1 MSALPQAFQAWV
13 DDAPI
18 HKLNELDAIE
28 KSLPAISPVSLA
40 ELDRMRLTPR
50 KLAHDLLYA
59 DVRCR
64 IAAGG
69 VGKTTLALFEA
80 ASLALGRAVWGRAP
94 LGPLN
99 TLFVTR
105 EDGSELLYARL
116 REIMRGMSLS
126 DTERA
131 WVLDRVRIMDLTV
144 TPFRLSLVVGDVV
157 LPHTESIG
165 DLIGHIESEGFRPDW
180 VIFDPAV
187 SFGVGESRVND
198 AEQGLIEA
206 ARIIRNRLDCCVEF
220 IHHSGKANSR
230 DKTLDQYSGRGG
242 SAFADGSRM
251 VAVLQPLD
259 PAEWIDQTGTALADD
274 ESGMVMALPKL
285 SYAPPQPHVFIRRR
299 GWVYEAVEASAEAK
313 AEAIKEQAEIH
324 ANAVYD
330 YLRQEASTGRR
341 YSGRDLMNDAQT
353 RNLLGLSK
361 HEISSAVTW
370 LKVRAWVTVEGEN
383 GKKQWLEPMS
393 VTSETRPTE
402 SGTGAAK

>member
-1 MSALPQAFQAWV
+1 MSALPEAFQAWV
-13 DDAPI
+13 DDAPV
-18 HKLNELDAIE
+18 HTLDDAEPTE
-28 KSLPAISPVSLA
+28 KAFPAIKPVSLA
-40 ELDRMRLTPR
+40 ELDRMKLTPR
-50 KLAHDLLYA
+50 KLAHDFLYA

-80 ASLALGRAVWGRAP
+80 ACFALGRPVWGRAP
-94 LGPLN
+94 SGPISSLI
-99 TLFVTR
+99 VTR

-116 REIMRGMSLS
+116 REIMHGLSLS
-126 DTERA
+126 DTDRA
-131 WVLDRVRIMDLTV
+131 RVLSRVRILDLTV
-144 TPFRLSLVVGDVV
+144 TPFRLSQVQGDVV
-157 LPHTESIG
+157 HPHTGSI
-165 DLIGHIESEGFRPDW
+165 DALIDHIGREGFRPDW

-230 DKTLDQYSGRGG
+230 EKTLDQYSGRGG

-259 PAEWIDQTGTALADD
+259 PEEWIDQTGTPLAEG

-285 SYAPPQPHVFIRRR
+285 SYAPPQSHVFIRRR

-313 AEAIKEQAEIH
+313 AEAIKEQAELDG
-324 ANAVYD
+324 NAVFD
-330 YLRQEASTGRR
+330 YLRQEALAGRR
-341 YSGRDLMNDAQT
+341 YSARVLMNDAQS
-353 RNLLGLSK
+353 RANLGMSK
-361 HEISSAVTW
+361 HQIDAAVSW
-370 LKVRAWVTVEGEN
+370 LKVRGRVVVEGAQ
-383 GKKQWLEPMS
+383 GRQQWLEPLSVMS
-393 VTSETRPTE
+393 DTRPAD
-402 SGTGAAK
+402 SGEGSAK

>member
-1 MSALPQAFQAWV
+1 MSAFPEAFQALV
-13 DDAPI
+13 DDAPL
-18 HKLNELDAIE
+18 HMLADAE
-28 KSLPAISPVSLA
+28 PSDKAFPAIKPVSSE

-50 KLAHDLLYA
+50 KLVHDYLYA

-80 ASLALGRAVWGRAP
+80 ACFALGRAVWGRSP
-94 LGPLN
+94 SSPIS

-105 EDGSELLYARL
+105 EDDRELLYARL
-116 REIMRGMSLS
+116 REIMQGLDLS

-131 WVLDRVRIMDLTV
+131 RVLSRIRILDLTV
-144 TPFRLSLVVGDVV
+144 IPFRLSQVQGDVV
-157 LPHTESIG
+157 HPNTRSI
-165 DLIGHIESEGFRPDW
+165 DALVDHIGREGFRPDW

-259 PAEWIDQTGTALADD
+259 PAEWLDQTGTVLAEG

-313 AEAIKEQAEIH
+313 AEAVADIAERQAMSVLE
-324 ANAVYD
+324 
-330 YLRQEASTGRR
+330 YLVNEFSKGLK
-341 YSGRDLMNDAQT
+341 YSGKDLERDKTT
-353 RNLLGLSK
+353 RTTLGLSK
-361 HEISSAVTW
+361 HEVAEAVSW
-370 LKVRAWVTVEGEN
+370 LKIRGLVVMAGRN
-383 GKKQWLEPMS
+383 GQKQWLEPIRMS
-393 VTSETRPTE
+393 ADTLHGNDCVGDAE
-402 SGTGAAK
+402 